1 MSSETQSSIG
11 NRQSTTQSRILYLF
25 TRTPLHVGA
34 GASVGAIDQPI
45 IRERH
50 TGFPILP
57 GTSLKGVLRDTATRD
72 ELPKSEVDSI
82 FGEGFGS
89 GSKEFSAGR
98 VAFGEAKLLAFPV
111 RSAKGSFAFITC
123 PLALE
128 RFQREHGGLKA
139 LNVSD
144 EPKDME
150 CLAGDTVT
158 ISRGGQTG
166 VVLEEYK
173 FTRALGDTGKFPVD
187 WETAL
192 LGLLDDPVWQAGK
205 GRFVLLSNGDFSHFV
220 KNACEVSQHV
230 GIDPQKGTAKRG
242 ALFNLEAVPAEAMFF
257 APLTPL
263 ARASNE
269 LDKLGE
275 LFSRKP
281 LLQFG
286 GDGTTGLGFC
296 TVKLSQERKQP

>member
-1 MSSETQSSIG
+1 MNT
-11 NRQSTTQSRILYLF
+11 RILYLF

-34 GASVGAIDQPI
+34 GSSVGAIDQPI

-50 TGFPILP
+50 TGFPVIP
-57 GTSLKGVLRDTATRD
+57 GTSLKGVLRDTATCD
-72 ELPKSEVDSI
+72 DKAKADVDAI

-89 GSKEFSAGR
+89 GSDNFSAGR
-98 VAFGEAKLLAFPV
+98 VSFGEAKLLAFPV
-111 RSAKGSFAFITC
+111 RSAKGSFAFATC

-128 RFQREHGGLKA
+128 RFQREQGGLAA
-139 LNVSD
+139 LKVPA
-144 EPKDME
+144 EPNDME

-158 ISRGGQTG
+158 IARTGQTG
-166 VVLEEYK
+166 VVLEEYCFK
-173 FTRALGDTGKFPVD
+173 RALGEAGKFPGD

-192 LGLLDDPVWQAGK
+192 LGLLEDPVWQAGK

-230 GIDPQKGTAKRG
+230 GIDPKKGTAKPG
-242 ALFNLEAVPAEAMFF
+242 ALFNLEAVPAEALFF

-263 ARASNE
+263 ARAGDE
-269 LDKLGE
+269 LDKLAE
-275 LFSRKP
+275 LFARKP
-281 LLQFG
+281 MLQFG

-296 TVKLSQERKQP
+296 TVKLS